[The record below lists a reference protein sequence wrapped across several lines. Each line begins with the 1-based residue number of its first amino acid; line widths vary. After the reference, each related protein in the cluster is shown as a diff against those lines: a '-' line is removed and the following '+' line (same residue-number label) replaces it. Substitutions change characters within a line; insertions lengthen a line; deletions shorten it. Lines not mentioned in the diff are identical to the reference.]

1 MFISDPDTNLM
12 LTQISMS
19 TFVVGLME
27 WMKKTH
33 HFAWITAQSTKVNRL
48 VAFLL
53 SVGVAAGIH
62 LTWSHGSAP
71 GDYTLGII
79 GATPLALMH
88 AGWEIF
94 KSFMTQQ
101 WIFRTAVKPVALA
114 GQVTVPTKGMVAI
127 VEEPP
132 KGA

>member
-1 MFISDPDTNLM
+1 MFVSDPDTNLM

-27 WMKKTH
+27 WMKKNHRFT
-33 HFAWITAQSTKVNRL
+33 WLTAQSTKVNRL
-48 VAFLL
+48 FAFGMSIL
-53 SVGVAAGIH
+53 VAAGIH
-62 LTWSHGSAP
+62 LSWAHGSAP
-71 GDYTLGII
+71 GNYTLGIT

-114 GQVTVPTKGMVAI
+114 GQVTVP
-127 VEEPP
+127 
-132 KGA
+132 